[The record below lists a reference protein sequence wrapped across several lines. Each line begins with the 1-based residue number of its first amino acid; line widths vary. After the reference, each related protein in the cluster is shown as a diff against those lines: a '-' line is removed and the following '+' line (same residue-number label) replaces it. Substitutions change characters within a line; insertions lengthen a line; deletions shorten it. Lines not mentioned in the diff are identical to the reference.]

1 MSVTK
6 NRIQRNFE
14 KYGTTV
20 QVSYNGEKYESKA
33 FISPLRYKNRVY
45 IDNAYLEA
53 GIADGGRY
61 TYVGPPDLRLD
72 KMDTSAV
79 VTIDSEEYCIRKA
92 EIYLSGD
99 EPLYVWAILSKKD
112 GGDSNGNFYG

>member
-1 MSVTK
+1 MSVNK
-6 NRIQRNFE
+6 MRIHHNFE

-20 QVSYNGEKYESKA
+20 QISYNGEKYEGKA

-72 KMDTSAV
+72 KMDSSAV
-79 VTIDSEEYCIRKA
+79 VTIDDEEYCIRKA

-99 EPLYVWAILSKKD
+99 EALYVWAILSKKN